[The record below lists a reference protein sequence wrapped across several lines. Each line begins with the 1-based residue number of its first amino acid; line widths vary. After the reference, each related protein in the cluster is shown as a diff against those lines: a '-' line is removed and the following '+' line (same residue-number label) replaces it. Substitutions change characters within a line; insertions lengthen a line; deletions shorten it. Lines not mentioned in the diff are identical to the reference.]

1 MAIAYTKPGRGL
13 IKVNGSTIELIRPE
27 GLRLNGSTID
37 LLVSVVFNQLSQ
49 LFPLKM
55 HRQPSMDIAKI
66 FV

>member
-1 MAIAYTKPGRGL
+1 MAIAYTKPRRGL
-13 IKVNGSTIELIRPE
+13 IKVNGSTIGLIRPE